1 MSVLKECQIET
12 AKILAQLV
20 PKKYRKKLVRDL
32 VAEKSPQKLP
42 QIERISEL
50 EKLIEA

>member
-1 MSVLKECQIET
+1 MSVLRECQIET

-32 VAEKSPQKLP
+32 VSQKMPRKLP
-42 QIERISEL
+42 PDGAIEEL
-50 EKLIEA
+50 DFLTKE